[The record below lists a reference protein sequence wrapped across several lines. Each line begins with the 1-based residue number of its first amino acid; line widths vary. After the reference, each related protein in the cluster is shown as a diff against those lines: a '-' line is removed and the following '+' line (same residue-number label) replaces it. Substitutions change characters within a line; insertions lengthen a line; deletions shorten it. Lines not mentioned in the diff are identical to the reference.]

1 MGEGSGANGEWRR
14 GSSMP
19 SDETRRLLR
28 HPDAPTRATLLE
40 LLFDVVYVAALAL
53 LSTRLA
59 QQATWTG
66 AARVLVL
73 LMAVWWIW
81 SITALLTDFYNPDEP
96 KIQVIVA
103 WGMLGSIVM
112 TATIPLAFA
121 SLGWVFAGMYTAIHV
136 VRGVVLVALLR
147 GHQAQIRAARI
158 LCWFTLSGALWL
170 AGAFLPN
177 SARIVL
183 WGVALLIDY
192 VAAALR
198 YPTPRLGR
206 VPLHQY
212 EKASVHLGERYQQFV
227 ILALGDIILVP
238 LLLINRSDLTVTR
251 MGMLLLAFVTMLLF
265 WQIYV
270 QRAGSLLQVAI
281 SERPARATRWAPY
294 THLVMVA
301 GIVSSAAGFEMLVS
315 HSRARAGFGLV
326 AVVIGGPTLFLLG
339 RIVFAYQVF
348 GRIAWARLGWLVL
361 LVGAAPA
368 FLSLP
373 PMALAGYT
381 VSVLLGVAVSD
392 TARTLGRRE
401 RKY

>member
-1 MGEGSGANGEWRR
+1 MVARQLDAERR
-14 GSSMP
+14 GP
-19 SDETRRLLR
+19 Q
-28 HPDAPTRATLLE
+28 A
-40 LLFDVVYVAALAL
+40 VA
-53 LSTRLA
+53 
-59 QQATWTG
+59 
-66 AARVLVL
+66 
-73 LMAVWWIW
+73 
-81 SITALLTDFYNPDEP
+81 
-96 KIQVIVA
+96 
-103 WGMLGSIVM
+103 
-112 TATIPLAFA
+112 
-121 SLGWVFAGMYTAIHV
+121 
-136 VRGVVLVALLR
+136 
-147 GHQAQIRAARI
+147 
-158 LCWFTLSGALWL
+158 LSGALWL

-192 VAAALR
+192 VAAVLR

-206 VPLHQY
+206 VPLDQY

-238 LLLINRSDLTVTR
+238 LLLINRIDLTVTR
-251 MGMLLLAFVTMLLF
+251 MGMLLLAFVTMLLL

-301 GIVSSAAGFEMLVS
+301 GIVSTAAGFEMLVG

-348 GRIAWARLGWLVL
+348 GRIAWSRLGWLVL
-361 LVGAAPA
+361 LVGTAPA

-381 VSVLLGVAVSD
+381 VAVPLGVAASD

-401 RKY
+401 HRY